1 MTRLEAALERLNAAL
16 DKLEAT
22 AGQRLSLA
30 QSESPAAELAALK
43 DERER
48 LLERIS
54 ALEEES
60 RSLVGLTEE
69 VEDRLEGA
77 IAEIRDVLAK
87 N

>member
-22 AGQRLSLA
+22 AGQRLSLV
-30 QSESPAAELAALK
+30 QSGSPVAELVTLK

-60 RSLVGLTEE
+60 RSLAGLTEE